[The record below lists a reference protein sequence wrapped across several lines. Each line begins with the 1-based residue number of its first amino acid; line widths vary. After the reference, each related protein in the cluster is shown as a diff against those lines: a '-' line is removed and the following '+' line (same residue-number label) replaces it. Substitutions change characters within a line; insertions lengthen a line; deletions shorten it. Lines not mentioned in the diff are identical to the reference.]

1 MAHVVLARE
10 FDNGQLEL
18 RDIGFV
24 EDDHLKPM
32 SEVAQKQ
39 GFDLMFEFAAAPDMV
54 DVVRHAEAED
64 KGVSSMPGMKQ
75 LWVLRELPD
84 G

>member
-10 FDNGQLEL
+10 FDNGTLEL

-32 SEVAQKQ
+32 AEVAQKQ
-39 GFDLMFEFAAAPDMV
+39 GFDLMFEFSAAPDMTE
-54 DVVRHAEAED
+54 VVRRSEAVD
-64 KGVSSMPGMKQ
+64 TGVSEMPDMER
-75 LWVLRELPD
+75 LWVLKGPT
-84 G
+84 